1 MGRTHIGRTGVGTP
15 VGRTVWCGNSYMY
28 KQYCWEWELPWAELF
43 GVGTH
48 NYIGR
53 TVWCGNSHRQNRC
66 GDSCGQNCFGVG
78 AHIICISSTVGSGY
92 RYSHRKKCLV

>member
-48 NYIGR
+48 I
-53 TVWCGNSHRQNRC
+53 
-66 GDSCGQNCFGVG
+66 
-78 AHIICISSTVGSGY
+78 
-92 RYSHRKKCLV
+92 